1 MPVPPA
7 KRLSAPAA
15 AASPDDLPR
24 MPLLSHLEEL
34 RKRILAA
41 LLTVAVAFAPC
52 WYFVEKIFAFLA
64 LPIQKL
70 LPPGTKLAFLGVTD
84 PFILYFKVAALAAI
98 FLSAPFLIYQ
108 LWSFIS
114 PALYRKEKR
123 FAIPFIFFGTV
134 FFVAGGAFG
143 YYVAFPNAVR
153 FLLAMGQQFMPVITI
168 ERYSGFLLTVIL
180 GLGLMF
186 ELPIVI
192 FLASWIGLVRP
203 RTLMKYFRHAVVLIA
218 IAAAILTPT
227 PDIVNMMMFML
238 PGIGLY
244 LLGVG
249 AAALV
254 VRNRE
259 KAETGE
265 ALESTDG

>member
-1 MPVPPA
+1 MPASEA
-7 KRLSAPAA
+7 KRRPQDPP
-15 AASPDDLPR
+15 SPDDLPR
-24 MPLLSHLEEL
+24 MSLLGHLEEL
-34 RKRILAA
+34 RKRILFT
-41 LLTVAVAFAPC
+41 LLIVSAAFAPC
-52 WYFVEKIFAFLA
+52 WYFVEDIFAFLA
-64 LPIQKL
+64 APIQKL

-84 PFILYFKVAALAAI
+84 PFILYFKVAALAAV

-168 ERYSGFLLTVIL
+168 ERYAGFLLTVIL

-192 FLASWIGLVRP
+192 LLAAWIGLVHP

-227 PDIVNMMMFML
+227 PDIVNMMVFML

-249 AAALV
+249 AASLV

-259 KAETGE
+259 KAQPSEDLETPE
-265 ALESTDG
+265 A

>member
-1 MPVPPA
+1 MPQEAKRLAAVPPA
-7 KRLSAPAA
+7 A
-15 AASPDDLPR
+15 DDLPR
-24 MPLLSHLEEL
+24 MSLLAHLEEL
-34 RKRILAA
+34 RKRILQT
-41 LLTVAVAFAPC
+41 LLIVAVAFAPC
-52 WYFVEKIFAFLA
+52 WYYVQEIFAFLA
-64 LPIQKL
+64 VPIKRQLPK
-70 LPPGTKLAFLGVTD
+70 GTNLAFFGVTD
-84 PFILYFKVAALAAI
+84 PFILYFKVAALAAVFI
-98 FLSAPFLIYQ
+98 SAPFLIYQ

-123 FAIPFIFFGTV
+123 FAIPFIFFGTA

-153 FLLAMGQQFMPVITI
+153 FLLQMGQQFMPVIEI
-168 ERYSGFLLTVIL
+168 GRYVSFLLTVIL

-186 ELPIVI
+186 ELPTVI
-192 FLASWIGLVRP
+192 FLAAWIGLVRP

-254 VRNRE
+254 VWNRE
-259 KAETGE
+259 KAKAKEE
-265 ALESTDG
+265 LESTDG